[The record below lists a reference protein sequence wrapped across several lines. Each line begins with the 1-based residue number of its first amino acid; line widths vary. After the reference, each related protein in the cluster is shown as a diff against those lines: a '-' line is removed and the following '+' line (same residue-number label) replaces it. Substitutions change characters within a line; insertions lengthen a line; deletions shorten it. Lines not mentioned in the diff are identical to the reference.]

1 METHEPMNETQATH
15 LIWHT
20 TRVSRERRQ
29 ARNGHRG
36 VVVWFTGLSGSGKS
50 TLACALERR
59 LFDQGCRTIVL
70 DGDNV
75 RHGLCGDLTFSESDR
90 KENIRRIGEVAKLL
104 AETGLIVLTAFISP
118 FRQDRKRVRDLMRPG
133 DFIEVY
139 CKASLATCEAR
150 DVKGL
155 YKKARAGEISNYT
168 GIDSPY
174 EPPEHPDLVIDTQAQ
189 SPEEATQALYRFL
202 LDVGHVMNPTNA

>member
-1 METHEPMNETQATH
+1 MNETQSMQ
-15 LIWHT
+15 IVWHS
-20 TRVSRERRQ
+20 TRVSRKQRQ

-36 VVVWFTGLSGSGKS
+36 LVVWFTGLSGSGKS
-50 TLACALERR
+50 TLACALEKR
-59 LFDQGCRTIVL
+59 LFDMRCQTIVL
-70 DGDNV
+70 DGDNI
-75 RHGLCGDLTFSESDR
+75 RHGLCSDLTFSESDR

-104 AETGLIVLTAFISP
+104 AETGLIVLTAFISL

-155 YKKARAGEISNYT
+155 YKKARAGEIRNYT

-174 EPPEHPDLVIDTQAQ
+174 EPPEHPDLVINTQAQ
-189 SPEEATQALYRFL
+189 SPQEATQNLYRFL
-202 LDVGHVMNPTNA
+202 LDVGQVMNPTNA

>member
-118 FRQDRKRVRDLMRPG
+118 FRQDRKWVRDLMRPG

-155 YKKARAGEISNYT
+155 YKKARAGEIRNYT

-174 EPPEHPDLVIDTQAQ
+174 EPPEHPDLVINTQAQ
-189 SPEEATQALYRFL
+189 SPQEATQNLYRFL
-202 LDVGHVMNPTNA
+202 LDVGQVMNPTDA

>member
-1 METHEPMNETQATH
+1 MNKGHANLFWRSVAIGRAQ
-15 LIWHT
+15 
-20 TRVSRERRQ
+20 RQ

-36 VVVWFTGLSGSGKS
+36 LVVWFTGLSGSGKS
-50 TLACALERR
+50 TLAGALERR
-59 LFDQGCRTIVL
+59 LFDSGCQTIVL
-70 DGDNV
+70 DGDNI
-75 RHGLCGDLTFSESDR
+75 RHGLCSDLTFSEPDR

-104 AETGLIVLTAFISP
+104 AETGLIVVTAFISP
-118 FRQDRKRVRDLMRPG
+118 FRHERARVRERMNPG

-155 YKKARAGEISNYT
+155 YKKARAGEIKDYT

-174 EPPEHPDLVIDTQAQ
+174 ESPEVPELVIDTERL
-189 SPEEATQALYRFL
+189 SPDEAVEML
-202 LDVGHVMNPTNA
+202 LQLLTEQGCFSG